1 MRAPRRSARSLV
13 CSRGRSGH
21 SREAPGKPQTE
32 RGRGRRQNGAED
44 GQGASDACSQEAT
57 NRTTV
62 CPLGAL
68 PGCGLRSAG
77 DTPSRHTRHRLDR
90 RGHTYG
96 GSTPAGGPGDGPLG
110 TWLPPGEQRRR
121 DKNPGPTET
130 EFSTRSGRVW
140 RPQNEAKFSYHET
153 RKATVSSHRSSS

>member
-32 RGRGRRQNGAED
+32 RAEA
-44 GQGASDACSQEAT
+44 GQGAPGACRQEAT

-68 PGCGLRSAG
+68 TGCGLRSAG
-77 DTPSRHTRHRLDR
+77 DTPGT
-90 RGHTYG
+90 GWTG
-96 GSTPAGGPGDGPLG
+96 GVTLTEAALLQVALVMGPLEPGCHLENREEG
-110 TWLPPGEQRRR
+110 TRILDLQRLSFQ
-121 DKNPGPTET
+121 PEVV
-130 EFSTRSGRVW
+130 EFGDPKMKLNSVITK
-140 RPQNEAKFSYHET
+140 QEK
-153 RKATVSSHRSSS
+153 